1 VKGLQVVACLGCALL
16 PCAALA
22 GDADRRSD
30 AGGRP
35 APQAQV
41 QAQAAAPASEEDREV
56 IENLDLLQA
65 METAGDLD
73 LLLEMSR
80 KDAD

>member
-1 VKGLQVVACLGCALL
+1 MKGLQVAAWLGLALL

-22 GDADRRSD
+22 GDAERRPD

-35 APQAQV
+35 APQAQTP
-41 QAQAAAPASEEDREV
+41 APASEEDREV
-56 IENLDLLQA
+56 IENLDLLQS
-65 METAGDLD
+65 MEAAGDLD